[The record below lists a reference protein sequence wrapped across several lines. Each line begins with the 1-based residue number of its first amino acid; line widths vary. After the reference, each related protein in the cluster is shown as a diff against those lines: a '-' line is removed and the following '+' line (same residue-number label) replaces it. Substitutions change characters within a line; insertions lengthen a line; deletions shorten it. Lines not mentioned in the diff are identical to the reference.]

1 MADRDIIPYL
11 LALCALFAAAFLGGI
26 LAPPLVARQV
36 TDALKEV
43 GDQYR
48 ELAGGTLFFYILLHN
63 VSASLLLLASGLL
76 YGVIPV
82 LAAGSNG
89 FVLGV
94 LFREVAA
101 TTGYAKAALSV
112 VPHGIF
118 EIPALLFTASY
129 GLWLGI
135 MAFRR
140 VRGREE
146 APLRVQLNHAFERYF
161 AVVFPLLVM
170 AAAIETFLLLRQG
183 SGGTP

>member
-1 MADRDIIPYL
+1 MTDRAILPHFLIL
-11 LALCALFAAAFLGGI
+11 GVLFGAAFLGGTS
-26 LAPPLVARQV
+26 APEPVSRQV
-36 TDALKEV
+36 TDSLRSV

-48 ELAGGTLFFYILLHN
+48 DLSGGTLFFYILLHN
-63 VSASLLLLASGLL
+63 VMASLLLLASGLL

-82 LAAGSNG
+82 LAVGANG

-101 TTGYAKAALSV
+101 TLGTARAAMNV

-135 MAFRR
+135 LAIRR
-140 VRGREE
+140 ARGREE
-146 APLRVQLNHAFERYF
+146 TPLRVTLNRAFERYF
-161 AVVFPLLVM
+161 AVAFPLLVM
-170 AAAIETFLLLRQG
+170 AAAIETYLILRPYG
-183 SGGTP
+183 

>member
-1 MADRDIIPYL
+1 MTDRAIIPHFLIL
-11 LALCALFAAAFLGGI
+11 LALFSAAFLGGI
-26 LAPPLVARQV
+26 SAPPPVARQV
-36 TDALKEV
+36 TDALQAV

-48 ELAGGTLFFYILLHN
+48 DLAGGTLFFYILLHN
-63 VSASLLLLASGLL
+63 VTASLLLLASGLL
-76 YGVIPV
+76 YGIIPL
-82 LAAGSNG
+82 LAVGSNG

-94 LFREVAA
+94 LYHEGAA
-101 TTGYAKAALSV
+101 ALGYANAALKV

-183 SGGTP
+183 